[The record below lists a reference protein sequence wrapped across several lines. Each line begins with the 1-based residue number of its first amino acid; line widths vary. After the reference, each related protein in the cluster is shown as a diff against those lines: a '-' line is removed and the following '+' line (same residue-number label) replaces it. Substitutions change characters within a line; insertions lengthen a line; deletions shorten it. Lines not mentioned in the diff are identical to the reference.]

1 MNTFIIIGLLGGA
14 FITITFNIELKNYY
28 NNNNEYK
35 PYQFSYLTIIL
46 GYIFQIIYSFYY
58 NLYPIYLPNI
68 ILIVSYI
75 IRYYR
80 SSKNKIDTIPES
92 I

>member
-1 MNTFIIIGLLGGA
+1 MSTYIIIGLLGAA
-14 FITITFNIELKNYY
+14 FITLAFNIDPKNYY
-28 NNNNEYK
+28 NSTEYN
-35 PYQFSYLTIIL
+35 PYKFSYLVIIL

-68 ILIVSYI
+68 LLIVSYI

-80 SSKNKIDTIPES
+80 ASKNKIDTIS
-92 I
+92 

>member
-1 MNTFIIIGLLGGA
+1 MSTFIIIGLLGGA
-14 FITITFNIELKNYY
+14 FITLAFNIELKNYY
-28 NNNNEYK
+28 NSTEYK
-35 PYQFSYLTIIL
+35 PYKFSYLAIIL

-68 ILIVSYI
+68 LLIVSYI

-80 SSKNKIDTIPES
+80 SSKTKIDTISES
-92 I
+92 V

>member
-14 FITITFNIELKNYY
+14 FITLTFNIELKNYY
-28 NNNNEYK
+28 NNTEYK
-35 PYQFSYLTIIL
+35 PYKFSYPSIIL

-68 ILIVSYI
+68 LLIVSYI
-75 IRYYR
+75 VRYYR
-80 SSKNKIDTIPES
+80 SFKNNIDTISEPV
-92 I
+92 